1 MDAFAFSVKDFTD
14 AKVGMFTLEN
24 WPSPTIIC
32 VITFIFQGFYYL
44 FTGKVVIF
52 FLSNNDR

>member
-1 MDAFAFSVKDFTD
+1 MDAFAFFVKDFTD

-32 VITFIFQGFYYL
+32 VITFIFQGFFYL

-52 FLSNNDR
+52 FSIE